1 MLSWSF
7 NFGYTRRLK
16 APQPPKRKLKFEL
29 TLAHFPLA
37 RHHSCNLIGAGAL
50 PFTHALL
57 PLPLLYLASLL
68 KNNGNGTRE
77 RPQKS
82 SPTRDWAFEN
92 GVACATVYRCDQRLQ
107 MMICWMS
114 LVVQAQPVMVRECFE
129 GK

>member
-1 MLSWSF
+1 MLSSSF
-7 NFGYTRRLK
+7 NFGNTRRLK

-57 PLPLLYLASLL
+57 PLLYLASLL

-77 RPQKS
+77 RPQKF
-82 SPTRDWAFEN
+82 SPTRD
-92 GVACATVYRCDQRLQ
+92 
-107 MMICWMS
+107 
-114 LVVQAQPVMVRECFE
+114 
-129 GK
+129 